1 MLSTTTLFT
10 GAPHFKSIAKHH
22 RHAHY
27 NLEKVLNEAIDN
39 IINHVFNENN
49 LACNKDGE
57 PYYIFHQWDRTEAAQ
72 KILEKQYSG
81 LKFSL

>member
-22 RHAHY
+22 RHANY

-39 IINHVFNENN
+39 IIKKNISIFFENDQIN
-49 LACNKDGE
+49 NYLCNK
-57 PYYIFHQWDRTEAAQ
+57 
-72 KILEKQYSG
+72 KN
-81 LKFSL
+81 